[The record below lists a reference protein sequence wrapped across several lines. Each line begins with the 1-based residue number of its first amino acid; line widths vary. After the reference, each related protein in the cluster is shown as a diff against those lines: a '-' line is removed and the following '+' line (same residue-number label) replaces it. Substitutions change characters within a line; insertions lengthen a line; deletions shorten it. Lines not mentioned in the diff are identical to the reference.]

1 MNSMLCG
8 CYLIDLTLEFFL
20 SGKEEQKTHICG
32 IQENGTGKHTGK
44 AEMESQMQRTN
55 SWLPRREMWGG
66 MNWETGTDMYIDSK
80 A

>member
-44 AEMESQMQRTN
+44 AEMESQMQRIN
-55 SWLPRREMWGG
+55 LQM
-66 MNWETGTDMYIDSK
+66 
-80 A
+80 